1 MHQWCEKKVIHPGQF
16 QEPHG
21 QEKGGQDVTISVVSP
36 TLSSHNYYNNKQ
48 KALIKHQLCASPLAQ
63 ESKTSESSYPKAPA
77 YIGTTPSL
85 ADTIALTKHLPSL
98 SLIPIALV

>member
-36 TLSSHNYYNNKQ
+36 TLSSHNYYDNKQ

-63 ESKTSESSYPKAPA
+63 ESKTSENPYPKAPA

-85 ADTIALTKHLPSL
+85 ADTIALIKHLPSL